1 MCEWAIRPEAA
12 GVALGSIGGLESCT
26 VAERA
31 QSRVFFFVTYF
42 YNCPEAAG
50 VALGSIN
57 GLESCTVAERAQS
70 RVFLF
75 VTYFYRAVCSIVNSM
90 FDSIIRWRWC
100 LRIDQINSRAHIWC
114 PVRK

>member
-1 MCEWAIRPEAA
+1 MGHFFRPIVLMCANGPSLVPDFR
-12 GVALGSIGGLESCT
+12 GIGGLESCT

-75 VTYFYRAVCSIVNSM
+75 VTYFYN
-90 FDSIIRWRWC
+90 
-100 LRIDQINSRAHIWC
+100 
-114 PVRK
+114 